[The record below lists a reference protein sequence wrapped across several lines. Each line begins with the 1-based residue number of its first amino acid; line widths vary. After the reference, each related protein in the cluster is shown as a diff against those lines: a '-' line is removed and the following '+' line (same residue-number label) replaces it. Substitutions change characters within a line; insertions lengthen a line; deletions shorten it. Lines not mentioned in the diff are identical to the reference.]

1 MCLAV
6 PGKVVEVQEAE
17 GAALKRGKVDFGG
30 IRREVCLSFV
40 PEAEVG
46 DYVLVHAGFALSIV
60 VEEIEAP
67 ETPPAAQGSSGE
79 VS

>member
-17 GAALKRGKVDFGG
+17 NAALKRGKVEFGG
-30 IRREVCLSFV
+30 VRREVCLSFV

-60 VEEIEAP
+60 VEEVEVPENPSGSKDVPGEA
-67 ETPPAAQGSSGE
+67 S
-79 VS
+79 

>member
-17 GAALKRGKVDFGG
+17 HAAWKRGKVEFGG
-30 IRREVCLSFV
+30 VRREVCLSFV

-60 VEEIEAP
+60 VEEVELPENPPGPEDSPGEA
-67 ETPPAAQGSSGE
+67 S
-79 VS
+79 